1 MGGLTTAMYFFA
13 VAPNRRYE
21 IGASKGSLDLT
32 LAAVR

>member
-1 MGGLTTAMYFFA
+1 MGGLTASMYFFA

-21 IGASKGSLDLT
+21 LGSAKGSLDLT